1 MLQMQLDNAVVP
13 LWAAQTLMMR
23 RWKEVCIQPR
33 PWGPAAVAQEAQ
45 TEALFV
51 SCAADLCRP
60 VCPRFPPFCPSGGG
74 SPGLSLVCPLKDSET
89 SEDIVYPDVFCHSV
103 RLLLNQLVWFPG

>member
-33 PWGPAAVAQEAQ
+33 PWRPGCSSAGGPDGGAVCQ
-45 TEALFV
+45 
-51 SCAADLCRP
+51 LC
-60 VCPRFPPFCPSGGG
+60 G
-74 SPGLSLVCPLKDSET
+74 
-89 SEDIVYPDVFCHSV
+89 
-103 RLLLNQLVWFPG
+103 